1 MGGLVQKW
9 KKSRKKT
16 RNKLTY
22 EIRQQDHQRDWDDN
36 GTQGSAFPVT
46 VLIGF
51 LQVKGRPRE
60 GTSGKG
66 PRGRWVHS
74 AGRQGI
80 SRRRC
85 TKKGRSAS
93 RFEQEVPEGRKTNSK
108 WLLTQIEA
116 EGDVGWED
124 GDCCR
129 EKESSSTQCWLR
141 TWMACTKEKN
151 KNQRQVTQS
160 KGKQNKRK
168 RKITMP
174 TMPQRTLQGQES
186 PLWKSWRWSE
196 MNTPSTAT
204 TDWWHGQH
212 WRPAHAP
219 TEMPYG
225 DCRGA

>member
-1 MGGLVQKW
+1 MTEKQK
-9 KKSRKKT
+9 KNQPNT

-22 EIRQQDHQRDWDDN
+22 EICQQDHQRDWDDN
-36 GTQGSAFPVT
+36 GTQSSALPVT

-51 LQVKGRPRE
+51 LQVKGGPRE

-80 SRRRC
+80 SWRRC

-108 WLLTQIEA
+108 WLLTRTEA
-116 EGDVGWED
+116 EGDVGWKD
-124 GDCCR
+124 GDCR
-129 EKESSSTQCWLR
+129 RDEESSSTQCWLR

-160 KGKQNKRK
+160 KGKQTKQ
-168 RKITMP
+168 KITVP
-174 TMPQRTLQGQES
+174 TMPQRTPQGQES
-186 PLWKSWRWSE
+186 PLWKSR
-196 MNTPSTAT
+196 
-204 TDWWHGQH
+204 
-212 WRPAHAP
+212 R
-219 TEMPYG
+219 
-225 DCRGA
+225 